1 MSGEVAMSLHHAK
14 PDGARDLTGATTGGL
29 ALFCGASDAETGR
42 RLNVRQLPTRRAAA
56 KPIDLLALRLVM

>member
-1 MSGEVAMSLHHAK
+1 MSRYHSHRS
-14 PDGARDLTGATTGGL
+14 GARDLTGAATGGL

-42 RLNVRQLPTRRAAA
+42 RLNVRQVPTPRAAA